1 MIGVYYLTEQSI
13 ADLNGDSL
21 KRTKLELKGEHQY
34 LLTDGPSEIMN
45 EHSKNGTFIKAGRW
59 YTDCAESYGC
69 MIELEGICV
78 VTLCKKDDKISIPIS
93 IGDPDQ
99 CEGVVFEKSKQERH
113 SYSQASLKR
122 GGLTEAKPKS
132 SHLFTR

>member
-1 MIGVYYLTEQSI
+1 MVMLPSCNLGVCFWNKGYSPVDSEPAEDEMIGVYYLTEQSI

-78 VTLCKKDDKISIPIS
+78 VTLCKKDEKISIPIS

-99 CEGVVFEKSKQERH
+99 CEGVVFEKSK
-113 SYSQASLKR
+113 
-122 GGLTEAKPKS
+122 
-132 SHLFTR
+132 